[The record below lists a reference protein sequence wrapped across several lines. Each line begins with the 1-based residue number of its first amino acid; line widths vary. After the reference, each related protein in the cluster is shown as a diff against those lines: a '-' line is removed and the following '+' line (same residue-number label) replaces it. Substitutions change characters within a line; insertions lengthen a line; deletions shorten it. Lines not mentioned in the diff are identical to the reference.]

1 MPGYT
6 SPSDAERDQEED
18 AAVETMPLEL
28 RRIFWPMVI
37 LSVICFVV
45 FFAAASVFFIK
56 MVPFYRAILHGV
68 DAAPPGDI
76 WLVGYVALLTGVGL
90 QVATRRLVHAGILS
104 WRKAQRSKNSQ
115 Q

>member
-6 SPSDAERDQEED
+6 SPSDAERDQQGD
-18 AAVETMPLEL
+18 ATVETMPPEL
-28 RRIFWPMVI
+28 RRTFWSMVT

-45 FFAAASVFFIK
+45 FFAAAGVFFIK
-56 MVPFYRAILHGV
+56 MVPLYRAILHGV

-76 WLVGYVALLTGVGL
+76 WLGYVALLAGVGF
-90 QVATRRLVHAGILS
+90 QVATRRLVRAGILS